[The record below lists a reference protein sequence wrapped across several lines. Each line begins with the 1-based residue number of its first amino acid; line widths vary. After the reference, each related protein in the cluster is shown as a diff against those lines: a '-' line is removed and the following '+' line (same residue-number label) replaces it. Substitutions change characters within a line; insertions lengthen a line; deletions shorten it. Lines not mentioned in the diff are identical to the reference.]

1 MKCGVCGKETDEG
14 SGYCSHCGSP
24 LPAKSRFV
32 PVSKREWALVVVAV
46 AFMLFAAVGLA
57 IALGGDDDPE
67 PPRQVWLSED
77 IVAFGPFTDGTF
89 DTTVTDDGRME
100 VFFTEIVNGDISSTW
115 ELLDPSG
122 VSDSWWEMG
131 PVTRIETDD
140 LPSGMYILTVINGG
154 QETSGTFVI
163 LPSPDAGG
171 DA

>member
-1 MKCGVCGKETDEG
+1 M
-14 SGYCSHCGSP
+14 
-24 LPAKSRFV
+24 
-32 PVSKREWALVVVAV
+32 VVAV

-67 PPRQVWLSED
+67 YPRQVWLSDD
-77 IVAFGPFTDGTF
+77 IVAFGPFTDGRF
-89 DTTVTDDGRME
+89 DTTVTDNGRME
-100 VFFTEIVNGDISSTW
+100 VFFTDIVNGDISSTW

-131 PVTRIETDD
+131 PVTRIGIDD
-140 LPSGMYILTVINGG
+140 LPSGMYILTVTNGG

-163 LPSPDAGG
+163 LPSSDACG